1 MLYKYNSERKCTV
14 LIVLMEG
21 GELNSFDIDTNI
33 TVVEPFK
40 QTVSRLKEDTDGMAK
55 RGVG

>member
-1 MLYKYNSERKCTV
+1 
-14 LIVLMEG
+14 MEG
-21 GELNSFDIDTNI
+21 GELNSFDIDTNF